1 MLKIGFRDVRINTE
15 ARKEVVDITHEVSRA
30 VTESGITDGICVLHS
45 MHSTSAIIINENEG
59 GLINDIITKVKED
72 YPSGKGW
79 EHNMIDNNADGHLAG
94 AFIGPSITI
103 PVRGG
108 SPVLGTWQSV
118 FFLELDGPRS
128 GRRVVIEVIGK

>member
-1 MLKIGFRDVRINTE
+1 LKVGFRDVGINTE
-15 ARKEVVDITHEVSRA
+15 TRKEVVDITHEVSRA
-30 VTESGITDGICVLHS
+30 VAESGVKNGICVLHS
-45 MHSTSAIIINENEG
+45 MHTTSAIIINENEG
-59 GLINDIITKVKED
+59 GLIKDILTKVKED

-103 PVRGG
+103 PVRNG

-128 GRRVVIEVIGK
+128 GRKVVIEVMGE